1 MPALDLSQTTATE
14 ADSKLTIRGT
24 TDQYKLKGMQDAVQ
38 SEKQDGEIKKKRK
51 KRHKKKTKE
60 EPAAAADETIRA
72 LKENVPVDVLQ
83 ADSDQSE
90 DEGIADYKI
99 GGYHPVHIGEVLIN
113 RYVVLQ
119 KLGWGHFSTVWLARD
134 TAYKTFVAIKVQKS
148 ASHY

>member
-1 MPALDLSQTTATE
+1 MRDNLPA
-14 ADSKLTIRGT
+14 
-24 TDQYKLKGMQDAVQ
+24 DQLF
-38 SEKQDGEIKKKRK
+38 
-51 KRHKKKTKE
+51 
-60 EPAAAADETIRA
+60 
-72 LKENVPVDVLQ
+72 

-113 RYVVLQ
+113 RYVILQ

-134 TAYKTFVAIKVQKS
+134 TAHDSYVALKLQKS